1 MLCIGNAPCRTH
13 HVLEGVIVY
22 MLSNSPFLGC
32 VHGLS
37 SILET
42 VGRKL

>member
-1 MLCIGNAPCRTH
+1 MLCIGNASRRTH

-32 VHGLS
+32 IHCLS

-42 VGRKL
+42 VGGKL